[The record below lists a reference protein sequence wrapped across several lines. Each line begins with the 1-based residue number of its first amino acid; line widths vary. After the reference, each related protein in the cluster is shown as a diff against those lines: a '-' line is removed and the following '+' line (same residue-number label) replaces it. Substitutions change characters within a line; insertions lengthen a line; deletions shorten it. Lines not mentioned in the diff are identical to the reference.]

1 MLLAHPEAE
10 DLGRFVEGTLD
21 DPERAAIV
29 DHIADCDDCRMLV
42 VDASEFVEPAAAH
55 APRNRWMAV
64 AAAMILVALGTITF
78 NHYRDPLAKT
88 TQAYGQLKNRPFE
101 ARLSDFPYV
110 PRVTMRGSG
119 DEDDIPLLILQGEA
133 ATVAELDGNSAKKLH
148 ARGVGLLIAEKTD
161 DAVSLLQKAV
171 AKEPENPRY
180 LNDLAVALIVKGS
193 RDLRKPPENANRHTI
208 VKPAE
213 YVPLE
218 QPPNDQPSLRRAI
231 TICDEVIRI
240 NPPSP
245 EGLFNRAKALELLG
259 SRDEVLKAYVRYLAV
274 DSSSGWA
281 DEIRRSRD
289 LLLSSPPSA

>member
-1 MLLAHPEAE
+1 
-10 DLGRFVEGTLD
+10 
-21 DPERAAIV
+21 
-29 DHIADCDDCRMLV
+29 
-42 VDASEFVEPAAAH
+42 
-55 APRNRWMAV
+55 
-64 AAAMILVALGTITF
+64 MILVALGTITF

-119 DEDDIPLLILQGEA
+119 DEDDTPLLILQGEA

-161 DAVSLLQKAV
+161 DAISLLQKAV
-171 AKEPENPRY
+171 AKESKNPRY

-193 RDLRKPPENANRHTI
+193 RDLRKPPENANHTI

-231 TICDEVIRI
+231 MICDEVIRI